1 MQLFWGTGELR
12 ADDEMEEFR
21 RGGAGLSCCPHEL
34 RLESVPLVA
43 IPEGSGAC
51 VRFPPTQHNKYFHI
65 EKSEF

>member
-12 ADDEMEEFR
+12 AEDEIEEFR

-43 IPEGSGAC
+43 IPEGIGTG
-51 VRFPPTQHNKYFHI
+51 VRLPPIQYNKYLHI
-65 EKSEF
+65 EM